1 MKIAKGVVFIPNKR
15 FQIPDEEIALR
26 IVKLYFEEI
35 ARVGFKR
42 NLTLDSIL
50 NAYFY
55 SLHKLKNKDKEMKKI
70 SKLIEEGL
78 VKEAKSETNE

>member
-1 MKIAKGVVFIPNKR
+1 V
-15 FQIPDEEIALR
+15 PDEEIALR

-35 ARVGFKR
+35 ARIGLKR

-55 SLHKLKNKDKEMKKI
+55 TLHKLHNKDKEIKRI
-70 SKLIEEGL
+70 SDMIAEEL
-78 VKEAKSETNE
+78 VGQKEQSQ

>member
-1 MKIAKGVVFIPNKR
+1 V
-15 FQIPDEEIALR
+15 PDEEIALR

-35 ARVGFKR
+35 ARIGLKR

-55 SLHKLKNKDKEMKKI
+55 ALHKLHNKDKEIKRI
-70 SKLIEEGL
+70 SDMIAEEL
-78 VKEAKSETNE
+78 VGQKEQSQ

>member
-1 MKIAKGVVFIPNKR
+1 MIRIPAKKFE
-15 FQIPDEEIALR
+15 IPDEEVALR

-35 ARVGFKR
+35 ARIGFKR

-55 SLHKLKNKDKEMKKI
+55 ALHKLQNKDNEIKKI
-70 SKLIEEGL
+70 GKLIEEEPIQETG
-78 VKEAKSETNE
+78 KERKASE

>member
-1 MKIAKGVVFIPNKR
+1 MQSKKSELS
-15 FQIPDEEIALR
+15 DEEIALR

-35 ARVGFKR
+35 ARIGVKR

-55 SLHKLKNKDKEMKKI
+55 TLHKLKNK
-70 SKLIEEGL
+70 
-78 VKEAKSETNE
+78 KSEIARVCKMVQESITEEPSKGPNP

>member
-1 MKIAKGVVFIPNKR
+1 MIQIKAKK
-15 FQIPDEEIALR
+15 FQVPDEEIALR

-35 ARVGFKR
+35 ARIGFKR

-55 SLHKLKNKDKEMKKI
+55 ALHKLQNKDKEMKRI
-70 SKLIEEGL
+70 SEMIAEEL
-78 VKEAKSETNE
+78 MAQKESG